1 MDLEKIIKNISSVVA
16 GVVVF
21 CLMAFVYLNSK
32 GFRQDENGQIVLVS
46 AAEAKSAAPKE
57 IPSNYVFPQ
66 THSMGNPNAPVV
78 LYEYSSFGCTH
89 CADFHIE
96 TLPELKSEYI
106 DKGLVRL
113 VFVPFPLDKNSM
125 DAALLAECVSNDKYF
140 SFANLLF
147 KKQRDWTLAF
157 EPYKVLMQYAALSG
171 VSNDYAEACLRADK
185 TAERLLTDR
194 QAGITDLG
202 INGTPSFVV
211 SSALGNEMV
220 SGVRSVADFKDILNR
235 HLSAGE
241 KR

>member
-1 MDLEKIIKNISSVVA
+1 
-16 GVVVF
+16 
-21 CLMAFVYLNSK
+21 
-32 GFRQDENGQIVLVS
+32 
-46 AAEAKSAAPKE
+46 
-57 IPSNYVFPQ
+57 
-66 THSMGNPNAPVV
+66 
-78 LYEYSSFGCTH
+78 
-89 CADFHIE
+89 
-96 TLPELKSEYI
+96 
-106 DKGLVRL
+106 
-113 VFVPFPLDKNSM
+113 M